1 MISQLRTNFMLE
13 IFQGPS
19 VEGTD
24 VIEDWLPVE
33 DLRSLFVPLIGHFN
47 IRARAFQGR

>member
-1 MISQLRTNFMLE
+1 MLE

-24 VIEDWLPVE
+24 VIEDWIARGRPAF
-33 DLRSLFVPLIGHFN
+33 SLCPPYQT
-47 IRARAFQGR
+47 FQ

>member
-1 MISQLRTNFMLE
+1 MLE

-47 IRARAFQGR
+47 RGLMKPRYEIFGF